1 MEPASPH
8 DDPAKHEADGTR
20 RCGTV
25 SIRDAI
31 RGAVNAALRPVGL
44 RLVSAGW
51 GPTGFAA
58 SLVKLKARGWSP
70 RQVIDVGAWT
80 GTWTAECMTIFPDA
94 RYLLIDPLPANRA
107 ALAAFCASHPN
118 AAAWSGAAGAAAGT
132 LRLYEHADQ
141 SSAFRA
147 SSPDWRGA
155 PVTVEMRTLDSFLDG
170 GETAP
175 PQLIKADVQGYELEV
190 LRGGSRSL
198 ATAEAVLLEVSFR
211 ELYEGQPL
219 AHEVIGYLGERG
231 FAVADICSYSQA
243 ADGSLLQS
251 DLLFVRPDR
260 L

>member
-1 MEPASPH
+1 M
-8 DDPAKHEADGTR
+8 
-20 RCGTV
+20 
-25 SIRDAI
+25 SIRRAI
-31 RGAVNAALRPVGL
+31 RDTINAVLRPAGLRVVNAAWGPVGFSIAL
-44 RLVSAGW
+44 G
-51 GPTGFAA
+51 
-58 SLVKLKARGWSP
+58 KLKTRGWSP

-80 GTWTAECMTIFPDA
+80 GTWTAECMTVFPDA
-94 RYLLIDPLPANRA
+94 RYLLIDALPANRA
-107 ALAAFCASHPN
+107 ALAAFCAAHPN

-132 LRLYEHADQ
+132 LQLFAHADQ

-147 SSPDWRGA
+147 SVPEWRGD

-170 GETAP
+170 GTVAA

-190 LRGGSRSL
+190 LKGASRALES
-198 ATAEAVLLEVSFR
+198 AEAVLLEVSFR

-219 AHEVIGYLGERG
+219 AHEVIGHLAARG

-251 DLLFVRPDR
+251 DLLFVRPER

>member
-1 MEPASPH
+1 
-8 DDPAKHEADGTR
+8 
-20 RCGTV
+20 V
-25 SIRDAI
+25 I
-31 RGAVNAALRPVGL
+31 RGAVNAALRTVGL

-58 SLVKLKARGWSP
+58 ALTKLKARGWSP
-70 RQVIDVGAWT
+70 QQVIDVGAWT

-107 ALAAFCASHPN
+107 ALTAFCASHPN
-118 AAAWSGAAGAAAGT
+118 ATIWSGAAGAADGT

-147 SSPDWRGA
+147 SIPDWRGE

-170 GETAP
+170 GEMAP

-190 LRGGSRSL
+190 LRGGSQAL

-219 AHEVIGYLGERG
+219 AHEVIGYLGERD
-231 FAVADICSYSQA
+231 FVVADICSYSQA
-243 ADGSLLQS
+243 ADGRLLQS
-251 DLLFVRPDR
+251 DLLFVRRDQF
-260 L
+260 

>member
-8 DDPAKHEADGTR
+8 DEPDEHHPDGTL

-25 SIRDAI
+25 SIRDGI
-31 RGAVNAALRPVGL
+31 RVAVNTALRTVGL

-58 SLVKLKARGWSP
+58 ALAKLKARGWSP
-70 RQVIDVGAWT
+70 QQVIDVGAWT
-80 GTWTAECMTIFPDA
+80 GTWTAECMSVFPNA

-107 ALAAFCASHPN
+107 ALTAFCAAHPN
-118 AAAWSGAAGAAAGT
+118 ATTWSGAAGANAGT
-132 LRLYEHADQ
+132 LQMYEHADQ

-147 SSPDWRGA
+147 CVPELRGE
-155 PVTVEMRTLDSFLDG
+155 PITVEMRTLDSFLTG
-170 GETAP
+170 GEVSAP
-175 PQLIKADVQGYELEV
+175 QFIKADVQGYELEV
-190 LRGGSRSL
+190 LRGGSQAL

-243 ADGSLLQS
+243 ADGRLLQS
-251 DLLFVRPDR
+251 DLLFVRRDR